1 MARRRTQTTT
11 TQGLARHKAARNY
24 LIELIRQ
31 TYDKIFSRE
40 YTRFYYHFNGKSTL
54 VPRVAWTKPRFLYW
68 RDLKAFKS
76 EDVAALMIQNQ
87 WHAYKARQFM
97 MNAVRAQ
104 YTVKTDPLTGRLM
117 YTNVHTHKRGFKK
130 PPLLGSE
137 ELDPEDMSLWGIYRL
152 GVFFRRLGYGFI
164 APELRRFDVDGAL
177 LLSFEWQ
184 DYVDLGFTQSH
195 VIKRVLLQIE
205 KRAFFKSHR
214 DLPVTLVRRD
224 RLRYH
229 HRVEKAAISIQRRYR
244 VIYAALQRARAAERE
259 RVEKAKKKAEKDR
272 KEGGLWWSGKI
283 KNLPVPDHGKVYGNR
298 TVETV
303 HGWGSW
309 IGERWVP
316 LDDKTRPH
324 KQRYKH
330 NPLNVRFKF
339 ARTLHFKNDDAVQE
353 QRAALVARLL
363 EEDMRQRQAEAAA
376 VAADR
381 KARRA

>member
-1 MARRRTQTTT
+1 M
-11 TQGLARHKAARNY
+11 
-24 LIELIRQ
+24 IELIRQ

-164 APELRRFDVDGAL
+164 APELRRLMLCGNHHRRDV
-177 LLSFEWQ
+177 
-184 DYVDLGFTQSH
+184 V
-195 VIKRVLLQIE
+195 
-205 KRAFFKSHR
+205 
-214 DLPVTLVRRD
+214 PVTASARWRGDSTPSTRRRPRD
-224 RLRYH
+224 
-229 HRVEKAAISIQRRYR
+229 
-244 VIYAALQRARAAERE
+244 
-259 RVEKAKKKAEKDR
+259 AK
-272 KEGGLWWSGKI
+272 
-283 KNLPVPDHGKVYGNR
+283 V
-298 TVETV
+298 
-303 HGWGSW
+303 
-309 IGERWVP
+309 
-316 LDDKTRPH
+316 
-324 KQRYKH
+324 
-330 NPLNVRFKF
+330 
-339 ARTLHFKNDDAVQE
+339 
-353 QRAALVARLL
+353 
-363 EEDMRQRQAEAAA
+363 
-376 VAADR
+376 
-381 KARRA
+381 